1 MRACHVSE
9 PLPASGVLPTALR
22 LFLVAALCL
31 VGVTAANAADKSD
44 QPWQSVVRA
53 VRDPDTGASS
63 IKVNGYLLQ
72 KAGEPRTFHFLSLWQ
87 YDVTAGRW
95 RRIIIVR
102 AGEPITLEPEAGTI
116 YSARQDRELVV
127 MPDQSGLFW
136 CEWEEDG
143 RQTGTLVHSGPILCN
158 DLHIGPPPEGM
169 IAACVPSSSGARAM
183 FVPDPQSHCREPARS
198 SQAVILEVAP

>member
-1 MRACHVSE
+1 MRACHVNE
-9 PLPASGVLPTALR
+9 LLPARGGLPTALR
-22 LFLVAALCL
+22 LFMVAALCL
-31 VGVTAANAADKSD
+31 VGVTSADPADRSD

-72 KAGEPRTFHFLSLWQ
+72 KVGAPRTFLFLSLWQ

-95 RRIIIVR
+95 RRIIILR
-102 AGEPITLEPEAGTI
+102 AGEPITLVPEVRAI
-116 YSARQDRELVV
+116 YSAQQDRELVV

-136 CEWEEDG
+136 GEWEEDG
-143 RQTGTLVHSGPILCN
+143 RRAGTLVPSGPILCN

-169 IAACVPSSSGARAM
+169 IAACVPSAEGARAM
-183 FVPDPQSHCREPARS
+183 FVPDPQLHCRE
-198 SQAVILEVAP
+198 